1 MNCLECQALLQRRL
15 DGEPIGDADCDAH
28 LADCAQCRAWQHS
41 SVRLLEG
48 VRRWP
53 APKPPVG
60 FSQRLTGMVL
70 RERETYRRR
79 LRWAAG
85 IAIAASVLLVL
96 LNLNHPQPDNPDP
109 NKGIGKND
117 KLPGPKNAPGL
128 NPTLDEVRTAVA
140 SLTER
145 VAKGTRDNTQII
157 VTAVN
162 PLEGQPKAKQ
172 GEPPLDAYVKTLS
185 NAGQGVS
192 DAVQPVAN
200 SAQRAV
206 NYFLKGVP
214 VAKAKT
220 TN

>member
-15 DGEPIGDADCDAH
+15 DGEAIGLAGLDAH

-48 VRRWP
+48 VRQWP

-60 FSQRLTGMVL
+60 FSQRLTGLVL
-70 RERETYRRR
+70 RERDTRRR
-79 LRWAAG
+79 RFRWAAG

-96 LNLNHPQPDNPDP
+96 LNLNRPGSDKPDP
-109 NKGIGKND
+109 GKGIVKND
-117 KLPGPKNAPGL
+117 KDPRPGPGL

-162 PLEGQPKAKQ
+162 PLEAKPK
-172 GEPPLDAYVKTLS
+172 VKE
-185 NAGQGVS
+185 
-192 DAVQPVAN
+192 
-200 SAQRAV
+200 
-206 NYFLKGVP
+206 
-214 VAKAKT
+214 
-220 TN
+220 